1 MKHKFIRTIAIAIS
15 ATFIVAC
22 GDGGSDQ
29 KQTPESFEEDKQ
41 TKESFDVDDVQRTR
55 TVIFPSAP
63 EIMMVFKNA
72 GLKYKPG
79 ITNDVA
85 NKSNYDTRFQK
96 ALATGFYTSGLAYHV
111 IHNQSSQAPEY
122 LKAILELSSEL
133 GISGVSADDDLVQ
146 NFEESLGD
154 EDRMLEIISDI
165 QSRTDAFIEDNE
177 MQDWAT
183 LIFSGAWLEGM
194 YIGVE
199 ANDNFSTGDLS
210 GRISEQMGILD
221 NQISVLEKTEL
232 EGEEFEKYLDALKNI
247 NNNYRS
253 YPEVQE
259 AEGVPKLGMS
269 QLKEISERIKELR
282 NSLL

>member
-1 MKHKFIRTIAIAIS
+1 MKHIFIRTIALALS
-15 ATFIVAC
+15 ASFFVAC

-29 KQTPESFEEDKQ
+29 KSKTEAFEEESQ
-41 TKESFDVDDVQRTR
+41 QEESFDSDEAHRTR
-55 TVIFPSAP
+55 TVVFPSAS

-79 ITNDVA
+79 VTNDVE

-122 LKAILELSSEL
+122 LKAILELSGEL
-133 GISGVSADDDLVQ
+133 GISGISADDEMVQ

-154 EDRMLEIISDI
+154 EEKMLEIISDI
-165 QSRTDAFIEDNE
+165 QSRTDAYIEENE

-199 ANDNFSTGDLS
+199 ANDSFSKGDLS
-210 GRISEQMGILD
+210 RRIAEQMGILE
-221 NQISVLEKTEL
+221 NQISVLENTDL
-232 EGEEFEKYLDALKNI
+232 EGAEFEEYLKALKSI
-247 NNNYRS
+247 NDDYRS

-259 AEGVPKLGMS
+259 AEGVPKLGIT
-269 QLKEISERIKELR
+269 QLKEISERIKEIR